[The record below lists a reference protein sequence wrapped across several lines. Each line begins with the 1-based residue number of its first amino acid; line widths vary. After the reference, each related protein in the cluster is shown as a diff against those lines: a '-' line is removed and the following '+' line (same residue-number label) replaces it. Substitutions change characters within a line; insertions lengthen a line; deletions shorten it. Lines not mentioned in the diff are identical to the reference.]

1 MWSGSDVMENKLKRA
16 LVIGASSGIGREMA
30 LWLSRNGWMV
40 AAVARREALL
50 QELCSVNPERLLPHC
65 FDINMS
71 STVLDRMNDVTA
83 AMGGLDL
90 LVISAG
96 IGFLNPELDISF
108 ERETV
113 KTNVESFSVI
123 ADWGYSYFKTRGCG
137 QIAAITSVGG
147 LMAEETAPA
156 YSASKAYQI
165 NYLEALAKRAKK
177 ERSGVIVTEIRP
189 GSVNTAMM
197 KGEGHFW
204 IAQPDVVAELSC
216 KAILKKKRLQYVLP
230 RWRFIGFL
238 LRISTLF
245 S

>member
-1 MWSGSDVMENKLKRA
+1 MENKLKRA
-16 LVIGASSGIGREMA
+16 AVIGASSGIGREMA
-30 LWLSRNGWMV
+30 LWLSRNNWDISV
-40 AAVARREALL
+40 VARREALL
-50 QELCSVNPERLLPHC
+50 KELCSTNPERLFPYC
-65 FDINMS
+65 FDINLPN
-71 STVLDRMNDVTA
+71 TVPDRLNEMTA

-96 IGFLNPELDISF
+96 IGFINPELDPSF

-113 KTNVESFSVI
+113 KTNVEAFSVI
-123 ADWGYSYFKTRGCG
+123 ADWGYSYFKAQEGG

-147 LMAEETAPA
+147 LISETTAPA

-165 NYLEALAKRAKK
+165 NYLDALARKAKK
-177 ERSGVIVTEIRP
+177 EHSGVIVTEIRP

-204 IAQPDVVAELSC
+204 IGQPDKVAELSC
-216 KAILKKKRLQYVLP
+216 EAILKGKRLQYVLP
-230 RWRFIGFL
+230 RWRYIGFL
-238 LRISTLF
+238 LRVKALF